1 MLLIGYAGLSDEKV
15 GHAGT
20 LDPMATGLLILLIG
34 KATKISQYLKSP
46 DKVYGT
52 MYLGQSTDSHD
63 AEGEVVKEM
72 ELPADLDA
80 ENLCILWRIP
90 WRPIPDTSD
99 VLCKE
104 AGRSAAIQARPQ
116 GQNSGA

>member
-1 MLLIGYAGLSDEKV
+1 MKKV

-20 LDPMATGLLILLIG
+20 LDPMATGLRILLIG
-34 KATKISQYLKSP
+34 KATKISQYLMSL
-46 DKVYGT
+46 DKVYEGT
-52 MYLGQSTDSHD
+52 MHLGQSTDSHD

-80 ENLCILWRIP
+80 EKAQGIRWRIP

-104 AGRSAAIQARPQ
+104 AGRPAAIQARPQ